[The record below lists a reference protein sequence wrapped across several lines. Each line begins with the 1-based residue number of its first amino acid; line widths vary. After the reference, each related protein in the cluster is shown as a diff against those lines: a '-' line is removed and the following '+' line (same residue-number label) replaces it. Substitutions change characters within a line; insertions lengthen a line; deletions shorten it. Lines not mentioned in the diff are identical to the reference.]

1 MFAELVRVIQ
11 RAQAEL
17 VRSVEEGRSQAEQR
31 AQGLVAAL
39 EQEIAELQR
48 RNTDLESLGRTDHI
62 HFLQVRSCDLF
73 GLFDVSR

>member
-1 MFAELVRVIQ
+1 MFAEQARAIR

-17 VRSVEEGRSQAEQR
+17 EWSMEEEGRGQAERR

-48 RNTDLESLGRTDHI
+48 RNADLESLGRTDHI
-62 HFLQVRSCDLF
+62 HFLQVRGHVTSGC
-73 GLFDVSR
+73 V

>member
-1 MFAELVRVIQ
+1 MVFAELARAIR

-17 VRSVEEGRSQAEQR
+17 ERSVEEGRGQAERR

-48 RNTDLESLGRTDHI
+48 RNADLESLGRTDHI
-62 HFLQVRSCDLF
+62 HFLQVRGHVTCDIA
-73 GLFDVSR
+73 

>member
-11 RAQAEL
+11 RAQAEM
-17 VRSVEEGRSQAEQR
+17 VRSVEEGRGQAERR

-62 HFLQVRSCDLF
+62 HFLQVRSRDTLVCLIF
-73 GLFDVSR
+73 K